1 MTKKFF
7 LFVAFLLS
15 MSIGTA
21 AARDYN
27 ILEYG
32 AKSDTTIL
40 STVALQQAI
49 DDCSKA
55 GGGRVVV
62 PTGQYKIGT
71 IVLKSDVHLF
81 LEQGAMLYGSTDLKD
96 YRPMKSDYV
105 SLRTQTSTIQLIY
118 ADKVRSVVI
127 DGEGTI
133 DGRGRAFK
141 KLSWNDE
148 GITRPH
154 LIRFIQSEDIVV
166 KDITLKNS
174 GCWMQHYLA
183 CDRVRIENLKI
194 YNRNNYNNDGL
205 DIDGCHEVM
214 VKGLLVDS
222 DDDGITLKSTSP
234 RLCEDV
240 RIENCVVSS
249 HCNAVKLGTETNGG
263 FRHISISGI
272 VVKPSNDQSSQF
284 FGAPSKKGTS
294 ALSLEIVD
302 GGVMEDVSASD
313 FTIEGTE
320 SPIFIR
326 LGNRGRGYQLR
337 QPAQGLSGTGNDDTI
352 AELISIDHVG
362 TIDGIRIQHFQ
373 VRNAGPV
380 GCSITGL
387 KGYPVRNV
395 WLSDISIHQQGG
407 VKDSDLQAIR
417 DSVSH
422 EKEKAYP
429 EATMWGNLPA
439 KGFYLRHTR
448 NIHFDNVTI
457 QTSEPDARPD
467 FIQIDN
473 DSTSGFS
480 PLAPCPSPLAPK
492 LTWGDQGDG
501 TYRNPVL
508 NADFSDP
515 DVIRVGNK
523 YYMVA
528 SDFHF
533 LGMQVLES
541 DDMVNWRYICQIYDR
556 FDEPGWD
563 SNQHYAGGSWAPA
576 IRYHNGLFYVYF
588 CTPEEGLFMSTAK
601 DPHGPWAPLHLVKRI
616 EKWEDPCPFWDEDGQ
631 AYLGRSKHGA
641 GPIIVHRMSADG
653 KQLLDDGV
661 TVYEG
666 PVAEG
671 TKFIKRNGWYSLVI
685 PEGGVGQGWQTVL
698 RAKSIY
704 GPYERKIVLEK
715 GSTNIN
721 GPHQGALV
729 DTPDGNWWFYHFQET
744 PVLGRVVHL
753 QPVRWQ
759 DGWPLMG
766 VDYDG
771 NGVGEPVSEWK
782 KPKIEVRGEKLEV
795 RDYQYVSNDFY
806 DDFNSKNYSLTSSPS
821 PLTSHLSPVWQ
832 WNHNP
837 VDTHWSLNERRG
849 WLTLKALP
857 AESLKQCRNMLTQK
871 VVGYQSESTTL
882 LTASG
887 DCFAGLFCSGKT
899 FRGIGL
905 CHDGIF
911 VESQGKRQIIS
922 MGKYEKLWVRVNND
936 CIQNRHQFSYS
947 IDGIHFTPAG
957 ESFPMRSG
965 YWKGIRVGL
974 FCYGNGG
981 KAAFDSFSQRVI
993 E

>member
-1 MTKKFF
+1 MKTKTFWAMV
-7 LFVAFLLS
+7 LTLS
-15 MSIGTA
+15 MLSGTTY
-21 AARDYN
+21 ARDYD
-27 ILEYG
+27 ITAYG
-32 AKSDTTIL
+32 AKSDTTVL
-40 STVALQQAI
+40 STQAFQQAI

-62 PTGQYKIGT
+62 PAGNYKTGT
-71 IVLKSDVHLF
+71 IVLKSDVHLY
-81 LEQGAMLYGSTDLKD
+81 LEHGATLYGSTDLKD
-96 YRPMKSDYV
+96 YRPVKSDYV

-118 ADKVRSVVI
+118 ADKVSHVTI
-127 DGEGTI
+127 DGYGTI
-133 DGRGRAFK
+133 DGRGRAFQ

-154 LIRFIQSEDIVV
+154 LIRFIQSQ
-166 KDITLKNS
+166 DITVRGITLRNS

-183 CDRVRIENLKI
+183 CDRVRIEDI
-194 YNRNNYNNDGL
+194 QVYNRNNYNNDAL
-205 DIDGCHEVM
+205 DIDGCHDV
-214 VKGLLVDS
+214 VVRGLLSDS

-234 RLCEDV
+234 RLCENV
-240 RIENCVVSS
+240 RISDCVLSS

-263 FRHISISGI
+263 FRNINISGI
-272 VVKPSNDQSSQF
+272 VVKPSADQSSQF
-284 FGAPSKKGTS
+284 FGAPSKRGTS

-302 GGVMEDVSASD
+302 GGVMENVSVSN
-313 FTIEGTE
+313 FTVEGTE

-337 QPAQGLSGTGNDDTI
+337 EPAKGLSGTGNDDTI
-352 AELISIDHVG
+352 TELIPIDHVG
-362 TIDGIRIQHFQ
+362 RIDGVRIHHFQ

-387 KGYPVRNV
+387 PGHPVRHV

-407 VKDSDLQAIR
+407 VKASDLPAIR
-417 DSVSH
+417 DSVVN
-422 EKEKAYP
+422 EKAKTYP

-448 NIHFDNVTI
+448 DVHFDGVEV
-457 QTSEPDARPD
+457 QTEAPDARPD
-467 FIQIDN
+467 FVEED
-473 DSTSGFS
+473 TEG
-480 PLAPCPSPLAPK
+480 
-492 LTWGDQGDG
+492 WGDQGNG

-515 DVIRVGNK
+515 DVIRVGSK

-541 DDMVNWRYICQIYDR
+541 DDMVNWRYVSQIYRR

-563 SNQHYAGGSWAPA
+563 DNGHYAGGSWAPA
-576 IRYHNGLFYVYF
+576 IRHHNGLYYVYF
-588 CTPEEGLFMSTAK
+588 CTPDEGLYMSTAS
-601 DPHGPWAPLHLVKRI
+601 DPRGPWAPLHLVKRVA
-616 EKWEDPCPFWDEDGQ
+616 KWEDPCPFWDEDGQ

-653 KQLLDDGV
+653 KQLLDEGT
-661 TVYEG
+661 TVYQG
-666 PVAEG
+666 PIAEG
-671 TKFIKRNGWYSLVI
+671 TKFMKRNGYYYLII
-685 PEGGVGQGWQTVL
+685 PEGGVGTGWQTVL
-698 RAKSIY
+698 RAKNIY
-704 GPYERKIVLEK
+704 GPYERKVVLEQ

-729 DTPDGNWWFYHFQET
+729 DAPDGSWWFYHFQET

-759 DGWPLMG
+759 DDWPLMG

-771 NGVGEPVSEWK
+771 NGIGEPVAEWNLGRNQGDRLLDSAK
-782 KPKIEVRGEKLEV
+782 NHEPVLMIPVT
-795 RDYQYVSNDFY
+795 QPS
-806 DDFNSKNYSLTSSPS
+806 DDFSSPA
-821 PLTSHLSPVWQ
+821 LGLQWQ

-837 VDTHWSLNERRG
+837 VDTHWSLKEKKG

-857 AESLKQCRNMLTQK
+857 ADSLKQCRNMLTQK

-882 LTASG
+882 LTSSG
-887 DCFAGLFCSGKT
+887 DCYAGLFCSGKT

-905 CHDGIF
+905 CKDGIF
-911 VESQGKRQIIS
+911 VEAQGKREIILK
-922 MGKYEKLWVRVNND
+922 GKFPKLWVRVTND
-936 CIQNRHQFSYS
+936 CQANRHQFSFS
-947 IDGIHFTPAG
+947 TDGLHFTTAG
-957 ESFPMRSG
+957 EPFPLRSG

-974 FCYGNGG
+974 FCYGKSGR
-981 KAAFDSFSQRVI
+981 AAFDEFTQKVNQ
-993 E
+993 

>member
-1 MTKKFF
+1 MVLT
-7 LFVAFLLS
+7 LS
-15 MSIGTA
+15 MLSATVD
-21 AARDYN
+21 ARDYD
-27 ILEYG
+27 ITAYG
-32 AKSDTTIL
+32 AKSDTTVL
-40 STVALQQAI
+40 STQALQQAI

-62 PTGQYKIGT
+62 PAGNYKTGT
-71 IVLKSDVHLF
+71 IVLKSDVHLY
-81 LEQGAMLYGSTDLKD
+81 LEHGATLYGSTDLKD
-96 YRPMKSDYV
+96 YRPVKSDYV

-118 ADKVRSVVI
+118 ADKVSHVTI
-127 DGEGTI
+127 DGYGTI
-133 DGRGRAFK
+133 DGRGRAFQ

-154 LIRFIQSEDIVV
+154 LIRFIQSQ
-166 KDITLKNS
+166 DITVRGITLRNS

-183 CDRVRIENLKI
+183 CDRVRIEDI
-194 YNRNNYNNDGL
+194 QVYNRNNYNNDAL
-205 DIDGCHEVM
+205 DIDGCHDV
-214 VKGLLVDS
+214 VVRGLLSDS

-234 RLCEDV
+234 RLCENV
-240 RIENCVVSS
+240 RISDCVLSS

-263 FRHISISGI
+263 FRNINISGI
-272 VVKPSNDQSSQF
+272 VVKPSADQSSQF
-284 FGAPSKKGTS
+284 FGAPSKMGTS

-302 GGVMEDVSASD
+302 GGVMENVSVSN
-313 FTIEGTE
+313 FTVEGTE

-337 QPAQGLSGTGNDDTI
+337 EPAKGLSGTSNDDTI
-352 AELISIDHVG
+352 TELIPIDHVG
-362 TIDGIRIQHFQ
+362 RIDGVRIHHFQ

-387 KGYPVRNV
+387 PGHPVRHV

-407 VKDSDLQAIR
+407 VKASDLPAIR
-417 DSVSH
+417 DSVAN
-422 EKEKAYP
+422 EKAKAYP

-448 NIHFDNVTI
+448 DVHFDGVEV
-457 QTSEPDARPD
+457 QTEAPDARPD
-467 FIQIDN
+467 FVEED
-473 DSTSGFS
+473 TEG
-480 PLAPCPSPLAPK
+480 
-492 LTWGDQGDG
+492 WGDQGNG

-515 DVIRVGNK
+515 DVIRVGSK

-541 DDMVNWRYICQIYDR
+541 DDMVNWRYVSQIYRR

-563 SNQHYAGGSWAPA
+563 DNGHYAGGSWAPA
-576 IRYHNGLFYVYF
+576 IRHHNGLYYVYF
-588 CTPEEGLFMSTAK
+588 CTPDEGLYMSTAS
-601 DPHGPWAPLHLVKRI
+601 DPRGPWAPLHLVKRVA
-616 EKWEDPCPFWDEDGQ
+616 KWEDPCPFWDEDGQ

-653 KQLLDDGV
+653 KQLLDEGT
-661 TVYEG
+661 TVYQG
-666 PVAEG
+666 PIAEG
-671 TKFIKRNGWYSLVI
+671 TKFMKRNGYYYLII
-685 PEGGVGQGWQTVL
+685 PEGGVGTGWQTVL
-698 RAKSIY
+698 RAKNIY
-704 GPYERKIVLEK
+704 GPYERKVVLEQ

-729 DTPDGNWWFYHFQET
+729 DAPDGSWWFYHFQET

-759 DGWPLMG
+759 DDWPLMG

-771 NGVGEPVSEWK
+771 NGIGEPVAEWNLGRNQGDRLLDSAK
-782 KPKIEVRGEKLEV
+782 NHEPVLMIPVT
-795 RDYQYVSNDFY
+795 QPS
-806 DDFNSKNYSLTSSPS
+806 DDFSSPA
-821 PLTSHLSPVWQ
+821 LGLQWQ

-837 VDTHWSLNERRG
+837 VDTHWSLKEKKG

-857 AESLKQCRNMLTQK
+857 ADSLKQCRNMLTQK

-882 LTASG
+882 LTSSG
-887 DCFAGLFCSGKT
+887 DCYAGLFCSGKT

-905 CHDGIF
+905 CKDGIF
-911 VESQGKRQIIS
+911 VEAQGKREIILK
-922 MGKYEKLWVRVNND
+922 GKFPKLWVRVTND
-936 CIQNRHQFSYS
+936 CQANRHQFSFS
-947 IDGIHFTPAG
+947 TDGLHFTTAG
-957 ESFPMRSG
+957 EPFPLRSG

-974 FCYGNGG
+974 FCYGKSGR
-981 KAAFDSFSQRVI
+981 AAFDEFTQKVNQ
-993 E
+993 

>member
-1 MTKKFF
+1 MVLT
-7 LFVAFLLS
+7 LS
-15 MSIGTA
+15 MLSTTVD
-21 AARDYN
+21 ARDYD
-27 ILEYG
+27 ITAYG
-32 AKSDTTIL
+32 AKSDTTVL
-40 STVALQQAI
+40 STQALQQAI

-62 PTGQYKIGT
+62 PAGNYKTGT
-71 IVLKSDVHLF
+71 IVLKSDVHLY
-81 LEQGAMLYGSTDLKD
+81 LEHGATLYGSTDLKD
-96 YRPMKSDYV
+96 YRPVKSDYV

-118 ADKVRSVVI
+118 ADKVSHVTI
-127 DGEGTI
+127 DGYGTI
-133 DGRGRAFK
+133 DGRGRAFQ

-154 LIRFIQSEDIVV
+154 LIRFIQSQ
-166 KDITLKNS
+166 DITVRGITLRNS

-183 CDRVRIENLKI
+183 CDRVRIEDI
-194 YNRNNYNNDGL
+194 QVYNRNNYNNDAL
-205 DIDGCHEVM
+205 DIDGCHDV
-214 VKGLLVDS
+214 VVRGLLSDS

-234 RLCEDV
+234 RLCENV
-240 RIENCVVSS
+240 RISDCVLSS

-263 FRHISISGI
+263 FRNINISGI
-272 VVKPSNDQSSQF
+272 VVKPSADQSSQF
-284 FGAPSKKGTS
+284 FGAPSKMGTS

-302 GGVMEDVSASD
+302 GGVMENVSVSN
-313 FTIEGTE
+313 FTVEGTE

-337 QPAQGLSGTGNDDTI
+337 EPAKGLSGTGNDDTI
-352 AELISIDHVG
+352 TELIPIDHVG
-362 TIDGIRIQHFQ
+362 RIDGVRIHHFQ

-387 KGYPVRNV
+387 PGHPVRHV

-407 VKDSDLQAIR
+407 VKASDLPAIR
-417 DSVSH
+417 DSVVN
-422 EKEKAYP
+422 EKAKAYP

-448 NIHFDNVTI
+448 DVHFDGVEV
-457 QTSEPDARPD
+457 QTEAPDARPD
-467 FIQIDN
+467 FVEED
-473 DSTSGFS
+473 TEG
-480 PLAPCPSPLAPK
+480 
-492 LTWGDQGDG
+492 WGDQGNG

-515 DVIRVGNK
+515 DIIRVGSK

-541 DDMVNWRYICQIYDR
+541 DDMVNWRYVSQIYRR

-563 SNQHYAGGSWAPA
+563 DNGHYAGGSWAPA
-576 IRYHNGLFYVYF
+576 IRHHNGLYYVYF
-588 CTPEEGLFMSTAK
+588 CTPDEGLYMSTAS
-601 DPHGPWAPLHLVKRI
+601 DPRGPWAPLHLVKRVA
-616 EKWEDPCPFWDEDGQ
+616 KWEDPCPFWDEDGQ

-653 KQLLDDGV
+653 KQLLDEGT
-661 TVYEG
+661 TVYQG
-666 PVAEG
+666 PIAEG
-671 TKFIKRNGWYSLVI
+671 TKFMKRNGYYYLII
-685 PEGGVGQGWQTVL
+685 PEGGVGTGWQTVL
-698 RAKSIY
+698 RAKNIY
-704 GPYERKIVLEK
+704 GPYERKVVLEQ

-729 DTPDGNWWFYHFQET
+729 DAPDGSWWFYHFQET

-753 QPVRWQ
+753 QPVRWL
-759 DGWPLMG
+759 DDWPLMG

-771 NGVGEPVSEWK
+771 NGIGEPVAEWHT
-782 KPKIEVRGEKLEV
+782 PIASRHPFLPQV
-795 RDYQYVSNDFY
+795 D
-806 DDFNSKNYSLTSSPS
+806 DDFSSPA
-821 PLTSHLSPVWQ
+821 LGLQWQ

-837 VDTHWSLNERRG
+837 VDTHWSLKERKG

-857 AESLKQCRNMLTQK
+857 ADSLKQCRNMLTQK

-882 LTASG
+882 LTSSG
-887 DCFAGLFCSGKT
+887 DCYAGLFCSGKT

-905 CHDGIF
+905 CKDGIF
-911 VESQGKRQIIS
+911 VEAQGKREIILK
-922 MGKYEKLWVRVNND
+922 GKFPKLWVRVTND
-936 CIQNRHQFSYS
+936 CQANRHQFSFS
-947 IDGIHFTPAG
+947 TDGLHFTTAG
-957 ESFPMRSG
+957 EPFPLRSG

-974 FCYGNGG
+974 FCYGKSGR
-981 KAAFDSFSQRVI
+981 AAFDEFTQKVNQ
-993 E
+993 